1 MKNHRVFTKSLRG
14 FTLIE
19 LLVVIAILTIL
30 LAITLIAINPQ
41 AQFRKANDSKRRSDV
56 NALLNSISQWS
67 ADNGGNLIAGS
78 GSPVP
83 TSNPATNVITP
94 FVIARNTVG
103 SSSISSTVDLCNLL
117 APQYIAQLPVDPG
130 KGSTPG
136 IPDTVCLTGYD
147 TGYGVSVGNSANSR
161 VTVWGLSA
169 TPQFSV
175 SR

>member
-1 MKNHRVFTKSLRG
+1 MKNKFHSNRLLSG

-56 NALLNSISQWS
+56 NALLNAISQWS

-78 GSPVP
+78 GTPLITALTPVL
-83 TSNPATNVITP
+83 TP
-94 FVIARNTVG
+94 IVIARQTTNGT
-103 SSSISSTVDLCNLL
+103 ISAGTGVDLCNLL
-117 APQYIAQLPVDPG
+117 APVYIAQLPVDPG
-130 KGSTPG
+130 YGPTPG
-136 IPDTVCLTGYD
+136 IPDTQCLTSYD
-147 TGYGVSVGNSANSR
+147 TGYGVAVSNAANSR

-169 TPQFSV
+169 TPMFSV
-175 SR
+175 AR